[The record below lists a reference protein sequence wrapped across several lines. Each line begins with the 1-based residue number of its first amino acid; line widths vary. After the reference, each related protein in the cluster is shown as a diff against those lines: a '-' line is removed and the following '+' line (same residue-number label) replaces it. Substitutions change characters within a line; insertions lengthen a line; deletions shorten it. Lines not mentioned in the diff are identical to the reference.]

1 VLQAEWNRTREMVD
15 GDVVS
20 GPVPT
25 LFSDKLEAAKAAL
38 ANDPEKAFKDPG
50 KILRKLIMHEYTRG
64 LGHRAETKAKYDTYG
79 YGI

>member
-1 VLQAEWNRTREMVD
+1 MVD

-38 ANDPEKAFKDPG
+38 ANNPERAFKDPG
-50 KILRKLIMHEYTRG
+50 E
-64 LGHRAETKAKYDTYG
+64 DPP
-79 YGI
+79 